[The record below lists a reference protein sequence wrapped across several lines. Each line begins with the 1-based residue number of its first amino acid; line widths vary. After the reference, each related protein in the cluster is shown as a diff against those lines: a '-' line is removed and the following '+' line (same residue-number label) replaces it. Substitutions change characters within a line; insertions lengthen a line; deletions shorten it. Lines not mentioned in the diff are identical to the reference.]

1 MKESVNYTDE
11 EITLGDRLAVHNFD
25 FHSDAGDLLPG
36 GKNNPD
42 DYEFHAASDSGYDPD
57 IIGRIFNRNDAQIPE
72 NIDFRYHVFRP
83 AGREKL
89 RKAIFFFHGFN
100 EKNWV
105 KYFTWAA
112 RLAAAT
118 GKAVILFPIA
128 FHMNRAP
135 LCWSDSRLMFAIS
148 EQRKKR
154 HPEIIC
160 SSLSNVAI
168 STRLHNKPQRFIWS
182 GFQSYYDVIRL
193 MEKIRCGDQP
203 DIDKDASIDFFSYSI
218 GSLLAQILMMTDQNG
233 YFSDSRLCMF
243 CGGAVFNR
251 LSPVSKFILDSEAD
265 VSLYSFVVEHLES
278 HMKRDPVMKEYLG
291 THPEGLNFRCMLDYN
306 ILREYRESLFRKMA
320 GRMMAVVLRQDSVIP
335 PYEVINTLQGA
346 GRNIPIPVDTMDF
359 PYSYKHEDPFPA
371 RTAIASEVES
381 SFSRTFD
388 RFCRFLA

>member
-112 RLAAAT
+112 RLA
-118 GKAVILFPIA
+118 
-128 FHMNRAP
+128 
-135 LCWSDSRLMFAIS
+135 
-148 EQRKKR
+148 
-154 HPEIIC
+154 
-160 SSLSNVAI
+160 
-168 STRLHNKPQRFIWS
+168 
-182 GFQSYYDVIRL
+182 
-193 MEKIRCGDQP
+193 
-203 DIDKDASIDFFSYSI
+203 
-218 GSLLAQILMMTDQNG
+218 
-233 YFSDSRLCMF
+233 DSRLCMF

-291 THPEGLNFRCMLDYN
+291 THPEGMNFRCMLDYN

-320 GRMMAVVLRQDSVIP
+320 GRMMAVVLKQDSVIP